1 MGSVL
6 DKCLVQYKKIQALIF
21 YFSHPKVMFRL
32 YDTDGN
38 GLLDS
43 SVSLKSVIMCN
54 VEVPSYLALWLDTV
68 NNK

>member
-6 DKCLVQYKKIQALIF
+6 DKCFSHYEKIQSLIF
-21 YFSHPKVMFRL
+21 LISHPKVMFRL

-43 SVSLKSVIMCN
+43 SVSPKSLLKCVMVKC
-54 VEVPSYLALWLDTV
+54 PDFLLG
-68 NNK
+68 

>member
-6 DKCLVQYKKIQALIF
+6 DK
-21 YFSHPKVMFRL
+21 L

-43 SVSLKSVIMCN
+43 SVSPKSLLKCVMVKC
-54 VEVPSYLALWLDTV
+54 PDFLLGWLDVVDKELIIQYT
-68 NNK
+68 